1 MIQKKTGGP
10 VQFEITEQTRTAIGE
25 RLSDLGDRNVGE
37 RARAVGD
44 WPLRGRFLSRNYR
57 LPHTGNSEFKTGLVG
72 PRRARFSQRAAARD
86 NSTPLTIPLGPH

>member
-10 VQFEITEQTRTAIGE
+10 VQFEINEQTRTAIGE

-44 WPLRGRFLSRNYR
+44 
-57 LPHTGNSEFKTGLVG
+57 
-72 PRRARFSQRAAARD
+72 
-86 NSTPLTIPLGPH
+86 